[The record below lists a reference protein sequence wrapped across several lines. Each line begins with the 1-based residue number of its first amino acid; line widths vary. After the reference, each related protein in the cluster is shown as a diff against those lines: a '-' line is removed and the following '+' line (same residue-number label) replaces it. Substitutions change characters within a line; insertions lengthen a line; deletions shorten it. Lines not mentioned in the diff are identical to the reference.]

1 MAPPKTSGALAEKLT
16 PYAEPVVQPAP
27 QHVAEPRDREM
38 FYKKYVVV
46 AATLASLTLVFIRV
60 WQGMWWFPEGLDAST
75 WEFAK
80 YWLSLLYGEWVVVAC
95 SGMAALLAY
104 RNPCEVCESHRKA
117 HGRIL
122 PEHELGHIGKMWA
135 IITVAAIFA
144 IGVSYFG
151 EQDAAWH
158 QVVVRDTTFTPSHI
172 PVFFYTFPMLIVL
185 TFQTSWYC
193 YRRLHHLYVKE
204 GEKGLPISYFLF
216 PGAALILV
224 ANVAFNE
231 LGHSTWITEELFVQ
245 PFHFPFA
252 WATYFFFSAVGL
264 LAPTFPR
271 IFENLAEMQRSAN
284 PQLPNRAS
292 A

>member
-1 MAPPKTSGALAEKLT
+1 MSARMVDALAAKVEHCVDT
-16 PYAEPVVQPAP
+16 AP
-27 QHVAEPRDREM
+27 RVAEPRSREIS
-38 FYKKYVVV
+38 YKRYVFI
-46 AATLASLTLVFIRV
+46 AATLASATLVFIRW

-75 WEFAK
+75 WEFAT
-80 YWLSLLYGEWVVVAC
+80 YWLSLLYAEWAVVAVC
-95 SGMAALLAY
+95 GVAALLAY
-104 RNPCEVCESHRKA
+104 RNPCAVCEAQRRV

-122 PEHELGHIGKMWA
+122 PDHELGHIGKMWA
-135 IITVAAIFA
+135 IITVAAVFA

-172 PVFFYTFPMLIVL
+172 PVFFYTFPMLLVL

-193 YRRLHHLYVKE
+193 YRRLNHLYVKD
-204 GEKGLPISYFLF
+204 GDSGIPISYFLF

-252 WATYFFFSAVGL
+252 WATYFFFTAV
-264 LAPTFPR
+264 AIVVPSITR
-271 IFENLAEMQRSAN
+271 IFEDVSELQRSGEGRVAKRAN
-284 PQLPNRAS
+284 A
-292 A
+292 